1 MILLIN
7 FKIWVKWFYMQ
18 ILISKVDSVRK
29 TNLRK
34 TFSMK
39 GNEKVIKNIEIRE
52 FHWKIVEDIQLEIN
66 SDIIYIV
73 SDSRERREVYF
84 MGA

>member
-1 MILLIN
+1 
-7 FKIWVKWFYMQ
+7 
-18 ILISKVDSVRK
+18 
-29 TNLRK
+29 
-34 TFSMK
+34 MK

-73 SDSRERREVYF
+73 SDSRERREVYLL
-84 MGA
+84 GRD

>member
-1 MILLIN
+1 
-7 FKIWVKWFYMQ
+7 MQ

-66 SDIIYIV
+66 SGIIYIV

-84 MGA
+84 IGA